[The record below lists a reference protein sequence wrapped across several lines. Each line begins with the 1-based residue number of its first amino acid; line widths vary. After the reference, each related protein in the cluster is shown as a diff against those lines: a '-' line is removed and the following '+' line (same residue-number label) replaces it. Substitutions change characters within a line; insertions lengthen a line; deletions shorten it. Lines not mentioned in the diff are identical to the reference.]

1 MNSQARPYRKALT
14 SNGLIYI
21 GGNEHEVLMRNLS
34 ITGVLVELN
43 MQMSSLEM
51 KKFLNVLSVSATI
64 DFYLPELRLAGEA
77 SIARVESEN
86 AEQILL
92 ALEFIHVA
100 YDVDKA
106 LYTRKAYRKNS
117 TVPGR
122 ILLNAQYYDFT
133 SVNVSLDGL
142 MIRISE
148 SVHAEEGLITQL
160 EFEKLSLKGKVKL
173 VWVDTIPGEET
184 FIGLQYVKMKKDDQK
199 EVNRVDLE

>member
-1 MNSQARPYRKALT
+1 MNSQARSYRKVLT

-21 GGNEHEVLMRNLS
+21 GGNEYEVVMRNLS

-43 MQMSSLEM
+43 MQMSNVEM
-51 KKFLNVLSVSATI
+51 KKFLNVLSVSTAI

-77 SIARVESEN
+77 SIARVETEN
-86 AEQILL
+86 ADQILL

-106 LYTRKAYRKNS
+106 LYTRKAYRKNA

-122 ILLNAQYYDFT
+122 ILLNAQYHDFI

-142 MIRISE
+142 MIRLDE
-148 SVHAEEGLITQL
+148 SIQVEEGLVTQL

-173 VWVDTIPGEET
+173 IWIDTIPGAET
-184 FIGLQYVKMKKDDQK
+184 LIGLQYVKMKKDDQK
-199 EVNRVDLE
+199 EVSRVDLE